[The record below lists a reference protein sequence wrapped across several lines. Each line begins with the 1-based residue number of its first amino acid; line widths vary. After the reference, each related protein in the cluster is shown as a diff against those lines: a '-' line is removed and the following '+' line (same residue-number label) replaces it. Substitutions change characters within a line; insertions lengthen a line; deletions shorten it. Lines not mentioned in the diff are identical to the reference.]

1 MCGPTELAK
10 WIKEE
15 FAGIEFSTTEALE
28 KLRSS
33 GLVTEKEAD
42 ELETGHDGLPTG
54 KRKLDHTFHTAIQ
67 IAKKKGWIKRAGQ
80 YGRWYAYGRGGNIP
94 LPIQTSP
101 TQPSDKVRR
110 AKDLLDLKKSLGGT
124 FGDLTDEEIDELLT
138 DTRLRAM
145 TAKG

>member
-1 MCGPTELAK
+1 MCGPTQLAK
-10 WIKEE
+10 WIWDE
-15 FAGIEFSTTEALE
+15 FAGAEFSTTEALE

-33 GLVTEKEAD
+33 GLITQEEAE
-42 ELETGHDGLPTG
+42 ELEIGRDGQPTG
-54 KRKLDHTFHTAIQ
+54 KLKVDHNLHTALQ
-67 IAKKKGWIKRAGQ
+67 IAKRKGWAKRASQ
-80 YGRWYAYGRGGNIP
+80 YGRWYAYGGNKP
-94 LPIQTSP
+94 LPVQTNP
-101 TQPSDKVRR
+101 TQPTDKVRR